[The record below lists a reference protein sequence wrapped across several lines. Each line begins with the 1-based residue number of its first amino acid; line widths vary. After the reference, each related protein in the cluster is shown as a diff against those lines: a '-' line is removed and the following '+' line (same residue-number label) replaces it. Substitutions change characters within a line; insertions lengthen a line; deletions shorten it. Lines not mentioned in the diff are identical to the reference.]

1 MSGHYAEVC
10 ARVPPST
17 PPLCA
22 TLHCLPRR
30 HRWLLLRP
38 YASPRMCLKT
48 VIPLLSP
55 QALSVYERMLSK
67 GVEPMPATYNAA
79 VCALARLGRLPSALS
94 LLGNIAAKGVER
106 GVTTYAALLA
116 ACEALGRC
124 VFSVFAR
131 LQARRFWTLVPA
143 NAWPPGVQA
152 CQRLIFRPPTLLI
165 EQSRISSIP
174 HIITPRWDIAL
185 DLLQRMQEEGLKPT
199 TTCFNAAIGAC
210 VNGV

>member
-1 MSGHYAEVC
+1 
-10 ARVPPST
+10 
-17 PPLCA
+17 
-22 TLHCLPRR
+22 
-30 HRWLLLRP
+30 
-38 YASPRMCLKT
+38 
-48 VIPLLSP
+48 
-55 QALSVYERMLSK
+55 MLSK

-124 VFSVFAR
+124 VFYVFAR

-143 NAWPPGVQA
+143 HAWPPGVQA
-152 CQRLIFRPPTLLI
+152 CQRVSFKPPAL
-165 EQSRISSIP
+165 QFRISSIL
-174 HIITPRWDIAL
+174 HIITLRWDIAL